1 MKVLIAVPCM
11 DQVPAQFAQCLAT
24 LGKVDNTVVAF
35 QIGSL
40 IYNSRNDL
48 AAIALQQEAD
58 YIFWLDSDMVFGSD
72 TLVRM
77 FKTMKEGAGDIL
89 TGLYFRR
96 VGPFSPVLFKDL
108 SIDEDGN
115 AHFEEFDEI
124 PDGLFEVAGCGFGCV
139 LMPTY
144 IAMDVQAK
152 YGTMFNPI
160 EGTGEDLAFC
170 WRARELGYK
179 IVCDPSIRLGHVGH
193 HVITREFW
201 ENYKLIKP
209 NK

>member
-11 DQVPAQFAQCLAT
+11 DQVPSQFAQALAT
-24 LGKVDNTVVAF
+24 LGKVESTVVAF

-48 AAIALQQEAD
+48 ATIAIEQGAD
-58 YIFWLDSDMVFGSD
+58 FIFWLDSDMVFGSD

-77 FKTMKEGAGDIL
+77 MKLYQEGAGDIL

-96 VGPFSPVLFKDL
+96 VGPFSPVLYKELMLDA
-108 SIDEDGN
+108 DGN
-115 AHFEEFDEI
+115 ATYTEFDEI
-124 PDGLFEVAGCGFGCV
+124 PDEPFEVAGCGFGCV
-139 LMPTY
+139 LMPTS
-144 IAMDVQAK
+144 IAIDVLAK

-160 EGTGEDLAFC
+160 QGTGEDLAFC
-170 WRARELGYK
+170 WRARESGYK

-201 ENYKLIKP
+201 ENYKKIQL
-209 NK
+209 

>member
-11 DQVPAQFAQCLAT
+11 DSVPSQFAQALAT
-24 LGKVDNTVVAF
+24 LGKVDKTVVAF

-48 AAIALQQEAD
+48 AAIAIQQEAD
-58 YIFWLDSDMVFGSD
+58 FIFWLDSDMVFGSD

-77 FKTMKEGAGDIL
+77 LELYNKGAGDIL

-96 VGPFSPVLFKDL
+96 VGPFSPVLFKEL
-108 SIDEDGN
+108 WIDEEKN
-115 AHFEEFDEI
+115 AHFSEFDEI
-124 PDGLFEVAGCGFGCV
+124 PDEPFEVAGCGFGCV
-139 LMPTY
+139 LMPTE
-144 IAMDVQAK
+144 IAIDLLAK
-152 YGTMFNPI
+152 YGNLFNPI

-170 WRARELGYK
+170 WRARESGYK
-179 IVCDPSIRLGHVGH
+179 IVCDPSVRLGHVGH

-201 ENYKLIKP
+201 ENYKKIQPK
-209 NK
+209 